1 MHKKIFSI
9 LPSKHRLPG
18 ALPWTFISTIGTE
31 IGLIV
36 LSFLTGMLS
45 ARWLGPEG
53 RGEFAII
60 ILWPN
65 IIAAVG
71 NLGIRDA
78 LVYYQ
83 AKGEY
88 AAGVLNFTA
97 LLLASFQS
105 AILIGIG
112 LISIPMLTRNQNIEV
127 QQLSLQFLLFIPLNL
142 FALYALGLLQG
153 RLNIYIFNAIRI
165 SVNLIYLISMLILWH
180 IDAITLSNLTYT
192 LLGANLVTMSLAIGK
207 VIWDGKVQYQVN
219 RRLIHNLFS
228 YGVRNHLGSISNML
242 NQRMDQ
248 MLMAVVL
255 TPAELGWYVVAVSSS
270 GFVKLVAKAL
280 SIFTFPQIANTQ
292 KKDDNRRVIIL
303 YSRLNI
309 TGTLLLGGGLML
321 VIPFVVPLI
330 YTPAFAPSIIP
341 AEILVVA
348 TIFLSIGQNWAA
360 AFQGDGQP
368 IMLAKAEGISLLVTL
383 IGLAVLLPTFSI
395 IGAALASLL
404 AYGTSAIFLLIQ
416 IQKNWD
422 IKKTTLL
429 MPLTFSQ
436 IIKVITSSKE
446 DKYQSF

>member
-1 MHKKIFSI
+1 MHKKFSSI
-9 LPSKHRLPG
+9 LPPG
-18 ALPWTFISTIGTE
+18 HQLASALPWTFISTIGTE

-97 LLLASFQS
+97 LLLASLQS
-105 AILIGIG
+105 VILVGIG
-112 LISIPMLTRNQNIEV
+112 LISIPLLTRNQNIEV
-127 QQLSLQFLLFIPLNL
+127 QQLSLHFLLFIPLNL

-153 RLNIYIFNAIRI
+153 RLNIYVFNTIRI
-165 SVNLIYLISMLILWH
+165 SVNLVYLIGMLILWDV
-180 IDAITLSNLTYT
+180 DAITLSNLTYT

-219 RRLIHNLFS
+219 RRLIRNLFS
-228 YGVRNHLGSISNML
+228 YGIRNHLGSISNML

-270 GFVKLVAKAL
+270 GFVKLVSKAL
-280 SIFTFPQIANTQ
+280 SVFTFPKIANAQ
-292 KKDDNRRVIIL
+292 KKNDNRRVIVL

-309 TGTLLLGGGLML
+309 TGTLLLGGILML
-321 VIPFVVPLI
+321 VIPFVIPLI
-330 YTPAFAPSIIP
+330 YTSAFAPSIIP
-341 AEILVVA
+341 AEILIVA

-360 AFQGDGQP
+360 AFQGDGKP

-383 IGLAVLLPTFSI
+383 IGLAILLPPLSI
-395 IGAALASLL
+395 VGAALASLL
-404 AYGTSAIFLLIQ
+404 AYGTSALFLLVQ
-416 IQKNWD
+416 IQKNWG

-429 MPLTFSQ
+429 IPLTFPQ
-436 IIKVITSSKE
+436 IIKVITSSRK
-446 DKYQSF
+446 DKYQSL